1 MKCEKKRG
9 ENEKLDYH
17 KLFQL
22 FFTFLNLDH
31 CAVRRAIASASVAI
45 VNWWAWACLWWDE
58 PWKKMQH
65 NGSKQ
70 CNKLELEIP
79 QHSLNS
85 LVAAARVNRT
95 IRKFNDIIM
104 INYFSIES
112 QLMIRLSLIDV
123 ELLLRCLIGLI
134 QPTKNRW
141 MDSIALCECFVLQH
155 LILWNLKAIKVNQY
169 MSIISCYWKIE
180 SVHESS
186 TTAIIQWKS
195 KSPSSS
201 KTDNI

>member
-1 MKCEKKRG
+1 MWEKERREWKIRLSQIISVIFHVSEFRSLRSAQSHSISISG
-9 ENEKLDYH
+9 YSKLMS
-17 KLFQL
+17 LSL
-22 FFTFLNLDH
+22 PMM
-31 CAVRRAIASASVAI
+31 R
-45 VNWWAWACLWWDE
+45 WAM
-58 PWKKMQH
+58 KKMQH

-134 QPTKNRW
+134 QYTKNRW

-186 TTAIIQWKS
+186 TAIIQWKS